1 VDGLHQSP
9 RELFT
14 TLPPRGLEGNDQVPL
29 LVFDH
34 GAQAMSRIDGT
45 GDRVLFA
52 LSAGAG
58 VLTVVVLAE
67 ILYQVIDGAGPSISH
82 FGLSFIGN
90 SRWAPNFGIFGAA
103 AAIYGTLMTSLIA
116 LSLAAPLGIAIG
128 IYLSMIAPPAVRAV
142 VGPLV
147 EMLAAVPSVIMGFWG
162 AIVLAPFAAQHIEPF
177 LHDVLGFI
185 PLFGPPQTTG
195 LSIFTA
201 GLVLTLMV
209 LPIIAA
215 LSRDLFL
222 TVPAELKDGAAA
234 LGATR
239 WEIIR
244 GVVLPTTVSGVAA
257 ATVLGLGRALGEAIA
272 VTQTIGDGAGIH
284 ASVFLPGVSLASR
297 IATEFNTPEHK
308 LHIPSLFY
316 LALILLVIGITT
328 SLLARWIAS
337 RFDVQRSLAR

>member
-1 VDGLHQSP
+1 
-9 RELFT
+9 
-14 TLPPRGLEGNDQVPL
+14 
-29 LVFDH
+29 
-34 GAQAMSRIDGT
+34 
-45 GDRVLFA
+45 VLFA
-52 LSAGAG
+52 LCAAAGL
-58 VLTVVVLAE
+58 LTVAVLAE
-67 ILYQVIDGAGPSISH
+67 VLYQVIHGAQPAISR
-82 FGLSFIGN
+82 FGLSFIGH

-103 AAIYGTLMTSLIA
+103 AAIWGTVISSVIA
-116 LSLAAPLGIAIG
+116 LALATPLGIAIG
-128 IYLSMIAPPAVRAV
+128 LYLSMMAPPPVRAV

-162 AIVLAPFAAQHIEPF
+162 VVVLAPFAAQHLEPA
-177 LHDVLGFI
+177 LHSVLGFI

-195 LSIFTA
+195 LSVFTA

-222 TVPAELKDGAAA
+222 TVPPELKDGAAA

-244 GVVLPTTVSGVAA
+244 GVVLPTTVSGIAA

-272 VTQTIGDGAGIH
+272 VTQTIGDGAGVH
-284 ASVFLPGVSLASR
+284 SSAFLPGVSLASR
-297 IATEFNTPEHK
+297 IASEFNTPEDK

-316 LALILLVIGITT
+316 LAVILLIIGLTT
-328 SLLARWIAS
+328 SLLARWIAG
-337 RFDVQRSLAR
+337 RFDVTRTLAR

>member
-1 VDGLHQSP
+1 M
-9 RELFT
+9 
-14 TLPPRGLEGNDQVPL
+14 GNEQVPL
-29 LVFDH
+29 PVHDR
-34 GAQAMSRIDGT
+34 GAAAVSRIDGT

-52 LSAGAG
+52 LCAAAG

-67 ILYQVIDGAGPSISH
+67 ILYQVINGAGPAISE
-82 FGLSFIGN
+82 FGVSFIGN
-90 SRWAPNFGIFGAA
+90 ARWAPNFGVFGAA

-116 LSLAAPLGIAIG
+116 LALAAPLGIAIG
-128 IYLSMIAPPAVRAV
+128 LYLSMIAPPSVRAV

-162 AIVLAPFAAQHIEPF
+162 AIVLAPFVARHIEPF

-185 PLFGPPQTTG
+185 PLFGPAQTTG

-272 VTQTIGDGAGIH
+272 VTQTIGDGAGVH
-284 ASVFLPGVSLASR
+284 SSVFLPGVSLASR

-316 LALILLVIGITT
+316 LALILLVIGVAT
-328 SLLARWIAS
+328 SLLARLIAS
-337 RFDVQRSLAR
+337 RFDVQRRLAI